1 MLSYPFGKKQSP
13 APGKIKEVATGVYWL
28 RMSLPFALDHI
39 NLWLLKEEEGWTIVD
54 TGISTRQTCE
64 VWEQVVTDFFGNKP
78 IIRVIVTHLHPD
90 HIGLAGWLT
99 ERYNCPLW
107 ISKKEYELCA
117 KIIEITSN
125 PIPDSAINFYRLAG
139 YNNSQIERYKNT
151 FGNFAKV
158 VSALPKSY
166 KQLKDDE
173 SFVINQL
180 QWQVVIGSGHSPEHV
195 CLYCPELRVLIS
207 GDQVIP
213 RITSNVSVFPIEPAA
228 NPLADWLE
236 SCSRLKEKL
245 PDDSLVL
252 PSHQEP
258 FYGLHHRLD
267 ELIDSHETALERL
280 QSYLQTPRKPS
291 DCITTM
297 FGREI
302 GNSEMQFAIGETL
315 AHLNYLMQKG
325 MVEISKSEDGC
336 DLYQARCLNRHF
348 QICGSD

>member
-1 MLSYPFGKKQSP
+1 MLSYPFGKKQPP
-13 APGKIKEVATGVYWL
+13 AHGTIKEVATGVYWL
-28 RMSLPFALDHI
+28 RMNLPFALDHI
-39 NLWLLKEEEGWTIVD
+39 NLWLLEEEEGWTIVD

-64 VWEQVVTDFFGNKP
+64 AWQQIIADFFGNKP
-78 IIRVIVTHLHPD
+78 VRRVIVTHLHPD

-99 ERYNCPLW
+99 ERFNCPLW
-107 ISKKEYELCA
+107 ISKKEYDLCA
-117 KIIEITSN
+117 KIIETTSN
-125 PIPDSAINFYRLAG
+125 PIPDSAISFYQSAG
-139 YNNSQIERYKNT
+139 YNNNQLERYKSA
-151 FGNFAKV
+151 FGNFANI

-166 KQLKDDE
+166 KQLVEGE
-173 SFVINQL
+173 SFEINRL

-195 CLYCPELRVLIS
+195 CLYCPELSVLIS

-245 PDDSLVL
+245 PDDVLVL

-267 ELIDSHETALERL
+267 ELIASHESALERL
-280 QSYLQTPRKPS
+280 QSYLQTPRKAI
-291 DCITTM
+291 DCINTM

-302 GNSEMQFAIGETL
+302 GDNEMQFAIGETL
-315 AHLNYLMQKG
+315 AHLNYLMQKDT
-325 MVEISKSEDGC
+325 VTRSTSDDGV
-336 DLYQARCLNRHF
+336 DRYQSTIEVL
-348 QICGSD
+348 